1 MDQGLKP
8 GHLLLEPAHSLS
20 ISLYYEM
27 ASVLLM
33 NSVHL
38 STLEWGFRETS
49 LDIGSYIEFYVI
61 KYLSANRSLKATALP
76 TLRL

>member
-1 MDQGLKP
+1 
-8 GHLLLEPAHSLS
+8 
-20 ISLYYEM
+20 
-27 ASVLLM
+27 M

-76 TLRL
+76 NLRL